1 MMSEKLK
8 FNQIMNQIDE
18 ISNKLGSNIDLEDS
32 INLYK
37 QAEKLIEEAE
47 TKLVEVRKI
56 VAKESIKQ

>member
-1 MMSEKLK
+1 MSEKLK

-18 ISNKLGSNIDLEDS
+18 ISNKFGSNIDLEDS

>member
-1 MMSEKLK
+1 MSEKIK

-18 ISNKLGSNIDLEDS
+18 ISNKFGSNIDLEDS

-47 TKLVEVRKI
+47 TKLAEVRKI

>member
-1 MMSEKLK
+1 MSEKLK

-32 INLYK
+32 IDLYK

-47 TKLVEVRKI
+47 TKLVEVREI

>member
-1 MMSEKLK
+1 MSEKLK

>member
-1 MMSEKLK
+1 MSEKLK

-32 INLYK
+32 IDLYK
-37 QAEKLIEEAE
+37 HAEKLIEEAE
-47 TKLVEVRKI
+47 TKLVEVREI